1 MGDICNLEAQES
13 DHNMNSTAD
22 PAEVVSCALHR
33 PDYPPLGKF
42 IFVWLPNSIDGEQSP
57 VSVQWGNI
65 AAGKG
70 ETLRANF
77 SRTNGKVHDI
87 TFKVWDIQHLSR
99 CDARDLWNHLIEC
112 GWRSTDQ

>member
-1 MGDICNLEAQES
+1 MGDICDLEAQES

-42 IFVWLPNSIDGEQSP
+42 IFVWLPNSISGEQSP
-57 VSVQWGNI
+57 VSVQWTCMG
-65 AAGKG
+65 GKG

-77 SRTNGKVHDI
+77 KGTDGKVHDMN
-87 TFKVWDIQHLSR
+87 FMVWDIQHLSR
-99 CDARDLWNHLIEC
+99 SVARDLWNHLIEC
-112 GWRSTDQ
+112 HWRSTDQ